1 MYLEKKTWQVACTAE
16 EGSHVSAFSFIFLG
30 YLPYLA
36 VVVMVGGLYVL
47 LYQVGLHGNEKV
59 TRCAVGGFHLPHEV
73 LHAKIF
79 TRKRAETVISD
90 HQDKINSFLTK
101 HTCCGCFLP
110 LVRSCSLY
118 IWQMAALWFSN
129 WLTL

>member
-1 MYLEKKTWQVACTAE
+1 MHFKLQMFTHPGLDVSNNITWCQTHSKHVFRKKKTWQVACTAE

-79 TRKRAETVISD
+79 TRKRAGTAISD
-90 HQDKINSFLTK
+90 H
-101 HTCCGCFLP
+101 
-110 LVRSCSLY
+110 
-118 IWQMAALWFSN
+118 
-129 WLTL
+129 